1 MDFKADR
8 LAIWLESGLGFLS
21 ATVKVSIVAVV
32 LGSVLALIVAL
43 VRHYRVPVLSQL
55 LAVFVTIYRGIPF
68 ILIMQIAHLLYVMYF
83 NQVAEA
89 LNLSVRINDV
99 DIILLAYIV
108 LTISVVPGVSETF
121 RGALKAIDKTQ
132 YEASST
138 VGLTTFQSLR
148 RIISPQMFPTAFHNY
163 VNNIIGI
170 AKSVPLFST
179 IGIVE
184 IMQGSL
190 LPCATTYSYLEGYAA
205 AMIIYF
211 LLVLLIIVLA
221 NRVEKRLV
229 GYYL

>member
-1 MDFKADR
+1 MDFKIER
-8 LAIWLESGLGFLS
+8 LATSLGVGLSYLS
-21 ATVKVSIVAVV
+21 ATIKVTIVAVV
-32 LGSVLALIVAL
+32 LGSVLALLVAL
-43 VRHYRVPVLSQL
+43 ARHYRVPVLSQL

-68 ILIMQIAHLLYVMYF
+68 ILIIQIAHLLYVMYF
-83 NQVAEA
+83 NQIAEA
-89 LNLSVRINDV
+89 LNLSVKINDV

-121 RGALKAIDKTQ
+121 RGALKSIDKTQ

-148 RIISPQMFPTAFHNY
+148 RIIIPQMFPTAFPNY

-179 IGIVE
+179 IGIIE

-211 LLVLLIIVLA
+211 VLILLIIVLTK
-221 NRVEKRLV
+221 RIEKHLIR
-229 GYYL
+229 YI